1 MTEKRKHRRVNRRLS
16 VRYGEQEP
24 SHAAFTTDVSS
35 GGCFITAAR
44 LPPLHTRLHVQLL
57 LGTGRSLYFEG
68 EVRRHKQVPAGLTAA
83 AKGGFSVR
91 FLPPAEAMTEVLGT
105 APSALVLRFASAQ
118 ALAQAWTRE
127 LRVGGAF
134 VPTADRLARDA
145 VVEVQLNLAWLERT
159 FSFEGRVVHV
169 SPGDARSL
177 PGVGVA
183 FHEPERLGQVLRPFL
198 S

>member
-1 MTEKRKHRRVNRRLS
+1 MAEKRQQRRIKRRLM
-16 VRYGEQEP
+16 VKYGERELTQ
-24 SHAAFTTDVSS
+24 SGFTGDVSTT
-35 GGCFITAAR
+35 GLFIISASLPR
-44 LPPLHTRLHVQLL
+44 LDTRLHIQLFVEPERCL
-57 LGTGRSLYFEG
+57 FFEG

-145 VVEVQLNLAWLERT
+145 VVEVKVDLAWLERS
-159 FSFEGRVVHV
+159 FAFEGRVVHV
-169 SPGDARSL
+169 SPGDAVSP

-183 FHEPERLGQVLRPFL
+183 FHAPERLGQVLRPFL